1 MIPIWTIGF
10 VIGFIGAIMGI
21 GGGFMLVPALIYLMR
36 VPTGV
41 VIGTSMVLTLVT
53 MAYATIIHAATNH
66 LVDALLALLLMIG
79 GVIGAQFGARTGQ
92 RFSGEQLRL
101 LLGLLVLSVGLRFAY
116 DLVVQPADLFTMRPS
131 RRSNERAPH
140 HRGAAAT
147 LLALATP
154 AAAERLVSTL
164 STSRVLIASNFTGA
178 DVVLFG
184 SVERDAQTVAR
195 RGGYDIVVTVTGPRE
210 TIVTFRKQ
218 RVAGVWV
225 NADSRTFVEGAVL
238 SRGARQPHRSTT
250 SPTSTRCGA
259 PRPAS
264 RARCCRRRSPATS
277 ANSIR
282 DDPFRQAFLRLKID
296 QRLYREQQNGVTF
309 LTPALFR
316 ATIPIPDNA
325 PTGVY
330 EIDVKLFADGALLA
344 RTQTAIEVVKVG
356 FEQVVANAAR
366 DHGLLYGLA
375 TALMALLTG
384 WFASVVFRK
393 D

>member
-1 MIPIWTIGF
+1 MSARRSI
-10 VIGFIGAIMGI
+10 A
-21 GGGFMLVPALIYLMR
+21 LASLPA
-36 VPTGV
+36 
-41 VIGTSMVLTLVT
+41 
-53 MAYATIIHAATNH
+53 A
-66 LVDALLALLLMIG
+66 
-79 GVIGAQFGARTGQ
+79 
-92 RFSGEQLRL
+92 
-101 LLGLLVLSVGLRFAY
+101 LLVL
-116 DLVVQPADLFTMRPS
+116 
-131 RRSNERAPH
+131 
-140 HRGAAAT
+140 
-147 LLALATP
+147 ATP
-154 AAAERLVSTL
+154 VAAERLVSTL

-195 RGGYDIVVTVTGPRE
+195 RGGYDIVVTVSGPRE

-225 NADSRTFVEGAVL
+225 NADQRTFVKAPSYLAVL
-238 SRGARQPHRSTT
+238 ANRTINDIADVNTLRRTQTGLARTLLPQEIA
-250 SPTSTRCGA
+250 GEIA
-259 PRPAS
+259 D
-264 RARCCRRRSPATS
+264 
-277 ANSIR
+277 SIR

-296 QRLYREQQNGVTF
+296 QRLYGEQQNGVTF

-344 RTQTAIEVVKVG
+344 RTQTAMEVVKVG